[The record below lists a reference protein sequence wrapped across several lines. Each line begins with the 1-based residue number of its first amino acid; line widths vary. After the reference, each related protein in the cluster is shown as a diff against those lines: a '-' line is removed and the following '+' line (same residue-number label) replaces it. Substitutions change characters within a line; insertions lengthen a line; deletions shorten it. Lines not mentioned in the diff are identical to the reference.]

1 LSFGGGGSGQIKY
14 TITVEDAQAASKI
27 KGIGDQ
33 FKTLGQTT
41 QSTSQQL
48 QAVPETFQTIVQ
60 EGNKVTTTTKQ
71 MQQTM
76 QGTVTTVTTATK
88 SQQSFG
94 EVLKNNVLSITVA
107 ASSIIGLVS
116 QYTSLRR
123 AQITAEKAALAE
135 QTTMN
140 KVTDLRR
147 KLGETIIKYGQN
159 STQAA
164 KGARDLAVAEEKA
177 SIAAQR
183 NEVIQASLS
192 EKTADFAVNI
202 LPNLIGSVGSVIQ
215 VLQGF
220 RKVEEVSTVTTIENT
235 GAQIAN
241 ATAMKLS
248 GTATK
253 GMVGPLKA
261 VSAAEIGA
269 GTAAKGMGMSIKGA
283 LIGTGIGAIIVAIGT
298 ALVAF
303 TQNWWGVRDAVNAAG
318 VELGKMFPILTPLL
332 NGMKELGNWIIK
344 IFGGEVPDS
353 TATATEGMAEFGD
366 ATDDT
371 AQEAIKAAEE
381 IASAWKKTVD
391 DLIVLP
397 GSVHKEWKEQFQKL
411 RKLGFTKGGIHELK
425 DQFFR
430 PAGIAK
436 SITDSISEA
445 LQIVGKTKISG
456 KSMKGLANNMIDSIN
471 EGIKKAKG
479 QLDFMSTLV
488 DLIKANKKN
497 VNLPKLV
504 AEWFNGLPAALK
516 TKLKDFGIDS
526 NEIVK
531 TLGFDPAKIKAAV
544 TGVFSQAFQG
554 IKTEIQSGT
563 VSALGNV
570 QLGGMIQ
577 GQVEQIFGV
586 NKKQGWLADIIES
599 IKTAFSPANLESVR
613 QQLIAGLLAAPG
625 NVSSLIR
632 KFIDPV
638 LAQILDTMVTF
649 GTVMIP
655 QWISSTFTWSN
666 FSSALGTLKN
676 LGTQFVTALW
686 AILADPKESA
696 NQINTFVTNTVD
708 AIGAWFAQTFPKLSA
723 TFDSIFANAVT
734 WFKGLLDAAIEV
746 GKSIPSTIAAWMGEI
761 PKAIAA
767 VFNNAVSWFKG
778 LVDAAITVAKSIPST
793 IAAWISQKA
802 SEVASAALNVGNQ
815 IGAKIKEG
823 VLAGLNAEANWLA
836 SWFKLPEATG
846 ATGAGHRP
854 LTGQDLA
861 GLTPKPGS
869 GTPAIP
875 TTSSTQTLQLDNRA
889 AIKAVDVVAK
899 RIQSLSS
906 IQAMINLINSQA
918 IKLVDAI
925 AKRIDSLTGLK
936 PQISLENNQAIK
948 SVDVIAKRIDSLEK
962 IKPQISL
969 QNKQAIKATDVVAK
983 RIDSLEKIKPQINLQ
998 NKQAIK
1004 AVDAV
1009 AKRINSLSGID
1020 AKVNVHV
1027 GVTGPGVK
1035 FLAEGMHGVVT
1046 KPTLFMAGEAGP
1058 ERIDVSPT
1066 SGQGQGLT
1074 LDRNIKVKPTGTVRR
1089 DSGGGIERGDIVVN
1103 NLIDLG
1109 SDKIIRSFKRRL
1121 GSERYTFGA

>member
-1 LSFGGGGSGQIKY
+1 LSFGGGGQIKY
-14 TITVEDAQAASKI
+14 TITVEDAQAASALKST
-27 KGIGDQ
+27 GQQ
-33 FKTLGQTT
+33 FKELGTTT
-41 QSTSQQL
+41 QSATQQM
-48 QAVPETFQTIVQ
+48 QKVPQTFQTIVQ

-71 MQQTM
+71 IQQTM

-116 QYTSLRR
+116 QYTSLRK
-123 AQITAEKAALAE
+123 AQISAEKAALAE

-140 KVTDLRR
+140 KVNDLRR
-147 KLGETIIKYGQN
+147 KLGETIAKYGQN

-177 SIAAQR
+177 AIAANR

-241 ATAMKLS
+241 AAAMKLS
-248 GTATK
+248 GAATT

-261 VSAAEIGA
+261 VSAAEVGA
-269 GTAAKGMGMSIKGA
+269 GTAAKGMGVSIKGA
-283 LIGTGIGAIIVAIGT
+283 LVGTGIGAIIVAIGT

-318 VELGKMFPILTPLL
+318 VELGKMFPILVPLL
-332 NGMKELGNWIIK
+332 NGLKEVGNWIIK

-353 TATATEGMAEFGD
+353 TAAATQGMAEFGD
-366 ATDDT
+366 ATDNT

-471 EGIKKAKG
+471 EGMKKAKG
-479 QLDFMSTLV
+479 QLDFMGPLV
-488 DLIKANKKN
+488 DIIKSHKKDA
-497 VNLPKLV
+497 NLPKLV
-504 AEWFNGLPAALK
+504 AEWFNGLPEALK
-516 TKLKDFGIDS
+516 TKLKDFGIDP

-531 TLGFDPAKIKAAV
+531 TLGFDPGKLTTAINTVV
-544 TGVFSQAFQG
+544 TGISPDIQAVFDKGMAMW
-554 IKTEIQSGT
+554 SG
-563 VSALGNV
+563 
-570 QLGGMIQ
+570 GG
-577 GQVEQIFGV
+577 GGTT
-586 NKKQGWLADIIES
+586 KPTGWLANIIDS

-613 QQLIAGLLAAPG
+613 QQLVAGLLAAPG
-625 NVSSLIR
+625 NISSLVR
-632 KFIDPV
+632 TFIDPV
-638 LAQILDTMVTF
+638 LSQILDTMVAF
-649 GTVMIP
+649 GTEMVP
-655 QWISSTFTWSN
+655 SWISSTFTWAN
-666 FSSALGTLKN
+666 FQSALGTLKN
-676 LGTQFVTALW
+676 IGTQFVTGLW
-686 AILADPKESA
+686 AILSDPTETAK
-696 NQINTFVTNTVD
+696 QINTFVTNTVN
-708 AIGAWFAQTFPKLSA
+708 AIGAWFAQSFPTLSK
-723 TFDSIFANAVT
+723 TLSNIFANAQDWFKGLIDAAIAVAKT
-734 WFKGLLDAAIEV
+734 IPSAIGAWIAQTGSDIQSAFNNAVSWFKGLLDAAIEV
-746 GKSIPSTIAAWMGEI
+746 AKTIPSTIGAWI
-761 PKAIAA
+761 KQKAID
-767 VFNNAVSWFKG
+767 V
-778 LVDAAITVAKSIPST
+778 IT
-793 IAAWISQKA
+793 
-802 SEVASAALNVGNQ
+802 AALNLGKD
-815 IGAKIKEG
+815 IGAKVKEG
-823 VLAGLNAEANWLA
+823 VLSGLNTEANWLA
-836 SWFKLPEATG
+836 SWFKIQTAEGGGPGTG
-846 ATGAGHRP
+846 TGPGGQHRV
-854 LTGQDLA
+854 LTGQDTS
-861 GLTPKPGS
+861 GLIPINGS
-869 GTPAIP
+869 KAIP
-875 TTSSTQTLQLDNRA
+875 TPTSTLQLDNKA
-889 AIKAVDVVAK
+889 AIKAIDVVAK

-906 IQAMINLINSQA
+906 IKAVISLINNQA
-918 IKLVDAI
+918 IKAIDVI
-925 AKRIDSLTGLK
+925 AKRIDSLTGIK
-936 PQISLENNQAIK
+936 PEISLQNKQAIK
-948 SVDVIAKRIDSLEK
+948 SVDVVAKRIDSLEK

-969 QNKQAIKATDVVAK
+969 QNKQAIKAIDV
-983 RIDSLEKIKPQINLQ
+983 
-998 NKQAIK
+998 
-1004 AVDAV
+1004 V
-1009 AKRINSLSGID
+1009 AKRINSLSGINPS
-1020 AKVNVHV
+1020 VNVHV

-1066 SGQGQGLT
+1066 SGKTGQGLT
-1074 LDRNIKVKPTGTVRR
+1074 LDRNVKVRPTGTIAQR
-1089 DSGGGIERGDIVVN
+1089 DSGPSGARDTFYFNIHFGDKAIVQKVKAQ
-1103 NLIDLG
+1103 LG
-1109 SDKIIRSFKRRL
+1109 RSV
-1121 GSERYTFGA
+1121 YTMGA